1 MIDTNTYK
9 LPGHPISRH
18 KMNVLK
24 DSAILSLKDFNRI
37 KNSVHIPTSVT
48 TSTTITKS
56 STTPQFPEINL
67 EKALQHKQRLL
78 EYDKRRQEYNKL
90 KAFEGNKIFEKY
102 PGVRD
107 DDEAVRAMDKMCL
120 YAKISTVRDKQLRE
134 RKEMEQMYKK
144 KEEKVDLMVEI
155 ERLKGLK
162 EQEDR
167 EKVLQKMKLEGKR
180 VILDQIEDNKK
191 ARLKQKELEEIE
203 RKKLLK
209 RIEEEQKREEELNLM
224 RIKENEKK
232 VQESVLANQKAILEK
247 KEKIRLE
254 REEDLKL
261 QKYNQEKYRKEEEA
275 YQEKKR
281 LAHEKEM
288 ELQKLREKQEKAQD
302 NQEILDAIRAKR
314 AFDDE
319 NRKQRQKEKE
329 ELMIK
334 EKRKQ
339 EMIEANNRQ
348 KLDKE
353 MQLVE
358 QAKKEKEEFD
368 RIIKEHQKEI
378 EEEKIREKI
387 KHEALMYHNADLK
400 RQIAD
405 KEEKEKINRR
415 EILEEGRKDRQRLDQ
430 YERSIEAI
438 RRDKIQ
444 SLRDMNIDEKYIV
457 PLRQFNLSDLTKL
470 NII

>member
-1 MIDTNTYK
+1 MDTNTYK

-48 TSTTITKS
+48 TSTTIAKS

-90 KAFEGNKIFEKY
+90 MALEGNKIIEKY
-102 PGVRD
+102 PGVAD

-144 KEEKVDLMVEI
+144 KEEKIDLMVEI

-167 EKVLQKMKLEGKR
+167 EKVLQKMKLEGKK

-209 RIEEEQKREEELNLM
+209 RIEEEQKREEELNLK

-232 VQESVLANQKAILEK
+232 IQESVLANQKAILEK

-288 ELQKLREKQEKAQD
+288 
-302 NQEILDAIRAKR
+302 
-314 AFDDE
+314 
-319 NRKQRQKEKE
+319 
-329 ELMIK
+329 
-334 EKRKQ
+334 
-339 EMIEANNRQ
+339 
-348 KLDKE
+348 
-353 MQLVE
+353 
-358 QAKKEKEEFD
+358 
-368 RIIKEHQKEI
+368 
-378 EEEKIREKI
+378 
-387 KHEALMYHNADLK
+387 
-400 RQIAD
+400 
-405 KEEKEKINRR
+405 
-415 EILEEGRKDRQRLDQ
+415 
-430 YERSIEAI
+430 
-438 RRDKIQ
+438 
-444 SLRDMNIDEKYIV
+444 
-457 PLRQFNLSDLTKL
+457 
-470 NII
+470 

>member
-1 MIDTNTYK
+1 
-9 LPGHPISRH
+9 
-18 KMNVLK
+18 
-24 DSAILSLKDFNRI
+24 
-37 KNSVHIPTSVT
+37 
-48 TSTTITKS
+48 
-56 STTPQFPEINL
+56 
-67 EKALQHKQRLL
+67 
-78 EYDKRRQEYNKL
+78 
-90 KAFEGNKIFEKY
+90 
-102 PGVRD
+102 
-107 DDEAVRAMDKMCL
+107 
-120 YAKISTVRDKQLRE
+120 
-134 RKEMEQMYKK
+134 
-144 KEEKVDLMVEI
+144 
-155 ERLKGLK
+155 
-162 EQEDR
+162 
-167 EKVLQKMKLEGKR
+167 
-180 VILDQIEDNKK
+180 
-191 ARLKQKELEEIE
+191 
-203 RKKLLK
+203 
-209 RIEEEQKREEELNLM
+209 
-224 RIKENEKK
+224 
-232 VQESVLANQKAILEK
+232 
-247 KEKIRLE
+247 
-254 REEDLKL
+254 
-261 QKYNQEKYRKEEEA
+261 
-275 YQEKKR
+275 
-281 LAHEKEM
+281 M

-329 ELMIK
+329 ELIIK

-339 EMIEANNRQ
+339 DMIEANNRQ

-415 EILEEGRKDRQRLDQ
+415 EILEEGRKDRQKLDQ

-457 PLRQFNLSDLTKL
+457 PLRKFNLSDLTKL